1 LVPNAEERT
10 KRDAAADWILDVLPD
25 AEPHKYREI
34 ERLARDDGIERPT
47 LHRARQKLGKRVV
60 IERDESARGRPST
73 WRLVGKVSSRGG
85 FISPPV
91 CSDETKEKR
100 DEIRGSYVSSQVS
113 SHVPR
118 GGWNETDGEM
128 KPVCEQCGALNDITK
143 TVAGPLCPPCVQRVL
158 HGRHEDR

>member
-73 WRLVGKVSSRGG
+73 WRLVGEVSSRGG
-85 FISPPV
+85 FISPLCV
-91 CSDETKEKR
+91 VMRRKKR
-100 DEIRGSYVSSQVS
+100 
-113 SHVPR
+113 
-118 GGWNETDGEM
+118 EM
-128 KPVCEQCGALNDITK
+128 K
-143 TVAGPLCPPCVQRVL
+143 
-158 HGRHEDR
+158 